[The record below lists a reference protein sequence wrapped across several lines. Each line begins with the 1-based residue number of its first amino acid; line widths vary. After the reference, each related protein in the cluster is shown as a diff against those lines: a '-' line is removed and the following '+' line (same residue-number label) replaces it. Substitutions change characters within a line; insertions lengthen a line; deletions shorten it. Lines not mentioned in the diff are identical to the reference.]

1 MENEISLIV
10 PNSSLNTKIAIKNI
24 MVGAKYWR
32 IPIVERRSNF
42 APLANNNRG
51 PAVTIPHPKSKRVSC
66 TSPCQKYPPEIS
78 K

>member
-42 APLANNNRG
+42 APLANNNRRSTRFSF
-51 PAVTIPHPKSKRVSC
+51 TIPSYRTFSRRR
-66 TSPCQKYPPEIS
+66 
-78 K
+78 